1 MHENKRYNFLT
12 ISEDKMKNK
21 GLRYIQILTI
31 IIFVSVLHFSGLAQ
45 TPKYFII
52 TGKILSGSEFLRNSS
67 VQIIK
72 NNKPAIVS
80 RISSNGRFRLEL
92 DYNAEYQLT
101 FMQNGHSEKTIVV
114 NTEIPSEVFQRENN
128 FPHFLM
134 AVMLDKTC
142 YETDQT
148 HIESP
153 ALQINY
159 SSLNDNFVR
168 VSNIF
173 DVEYAQG
180 SNLINKKSGP
190 SSDSKSRPQNY
201 HIF

>member
-1 MHENKRYNFLT
+1 ME
-12 ISEDKMKNK
+12 NK

-45 TPKYFII
+45 TPKYLII
-52 TGKILSGSEFLRNSS
+52 TGKILSDSEFLQNSS

-101 FMQNGHSEKTIVV
+101 FTQSGYSEKTIVV
-114 NTEIPSEVFQRENN
+114 NTEIPSEIAQRENN

-142 YETDQT
+142 DETDQIPVET
-148 HIESP
+148 P
-153 ALQINY
+153 ALLINY
-159 SSLNDNFVR
+159 SSKSDNFEKL
-168 VSNIF
+168 STIY

-180 SNLINKKSGP
+180 SNLNSKKSVSP
-190 SSDSKSRPQNY
+190 SDNKSRLHNY
-201 HIF
+201 QIF